1 MEKVLIVED
10 EARIRNII
18 FDYFSAHGLVCDI
31 ARNGEEALDIL
42 RDNDYDAILLDIL
55 MPELDGFGVCKA
67 VRRNSN
73 VPILFLT
80 ALGGEEDTLKG
91 YALGCDDYMAK
102 PFSLAVLFAKTQAL
116 IRRRNGCNPV
126 GLLTC
131 GAISLD
137 LNRRL
142 CMVLQEE
149 IKLSPREYD
158 LLLCLMR
165 NQGNVLSR
173 EQLLDKVWGFDFEG
187 EDRAVDVRIRS
198 LHSALGPAGRQIK
211 TIYKAGY
218 KLEEV

>member
-18 FDYFSAHGLVCDI
+18 FDYFSAHGLICDI

-80 ALGGEEDTLKG
+80 ALDGEEDTLKG

-102 PFSLAVLFAKTQAL
+102 PFNPLEL
-116 IRRRNGCNPV
+116 IARV
-126 GLLTC
+126 K
-131 GAISLD
+131 AIFFSCPFCKNTSTYSSSKWL
-137 LNRRL
+137 
-142 CMVLQEE
+142 
-149 IKLSPREYD
+149 
-158 LLLCLMR
+158 
-165 NQGNVLSR
+165 
-173 EQLLDKVWGFDFEG
+173 
-187 EDRAVDVRIRS
+187 
-198 LHSALGPAGRQIK
+198 
-211 TIYKAGY
+211 
-218 KLEEV
+218 

>member
-18 FDYFSAHGLVCDI
+18 FDYFSAHGLICDI

-67 VRRNSN
+67 VRSN
-73 VPILFLT
+73 VSILFLT
-80 ALGGEEDTLKG
+80 ALDGEEDTLKG

-198 LHSALGPAGRQIK
+198 LRSALGPAGRQIK